1 MSTKSLRA
9 VSRCLFLVSALAAVP
24 AFASDDAGARMG
36 ATRTVSGTE
45 DFVGPGGV
53 AASAG
58 AVRATRIVSG
68 TEDFVGPG
76 GAAASA
82 SAVRATRI
90 VSGTEDFIGPG
101 GAAASA
107 GAVGATLS
115 LLQ

>member
-9 VSRCLFLVSALAAVP
+9 IPCCLLLVSALATVP
-24 AFASDDAGARMG
+24 AFASDNAGAGMG

-45 DFVGPGGV
+45 DFVGPGGA
-53 AASAG
+53 AASAD

-82 SAVRATRI
+82 GAVRAK
-90 VSGTEDFIGPG
+90 
-101 GAAASA
+101 
-107 GAVGATLS
+107 LS
-115 LLQ
+115 LLE